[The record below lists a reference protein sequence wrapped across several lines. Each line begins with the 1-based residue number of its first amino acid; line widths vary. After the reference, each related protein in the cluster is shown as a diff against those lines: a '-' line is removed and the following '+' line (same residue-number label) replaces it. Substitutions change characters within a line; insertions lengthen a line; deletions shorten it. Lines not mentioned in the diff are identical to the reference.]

1 MVNAVFDKGATVM
14 RVSSF
19 PRTQRIFQALLVI
32 VALQCAYAPRSMAQ
46 ATGAVVLGTIVD
58 DQGAVL
64 PGATV
69 SIRNVETG
77 VTRSTASESD
87 GGYRLGGLPPGRY
100 DLSYELQGFGKV
112 EVQGVTLTIGQQLRH
127 DAKMGLQGVQETV
140 TVTGEAPV
148 IETTR
153 TEVAAV
159 ITTQQIESLPIE
171 GRQPVSLALLLPGT
185 TTDATR
191 PRRANAN
198 IGGGTVN
205 QAQTAFHVDGGMN
218 WSNNAGEP
226 RVDVPTSAVREF
238 KVNVSQASAEFGG
251 NTGGVVNIITKSG
264 TNQYRGEAF
273 EYFRD
278 KSLNAMNVL
287 EREAHQRDGTPKPEY
302 RRHQNGAAL
311 GGPIVRDRL
320 HFFTSFEHT
329 DVQQF
334 YTVST
339 GQSRFYSSHEGSF
352 PNTDTAK
359 IGFVRGDLQ
368 LTQKQNLFARYI
380 YMREMNLCET
390 CGGNI
395 ATSGSTAVLTPR
407 DTFVAGHTWVL
418 GTRALNE
425 IRVQSP
431 WGAKFL
437 FYTASSGTKDDVQF
451 WTQRGV
457 FPADR
462 FSMDMPGYVFPSLTW
477 GGGNSGINTTQM
489 KEFRDDFSVT
499 LGFKHNVKVG
509 GAYLDIPSREDQPG
523 NPLGTWTFGADQ
535 FFDGTPAS
543 IASLRNPIQF
553 TAAFPPLTRFLE
565 NHWVQGYVQDDWRIR
580 SNVTLNLGLRYDRQ
594 HNSFNQI
601 TMSKLIAQ
609 GAFPRPLPADTLG
622 HAIDPKSRK
631 DNNNFGPRIGLAWD
645 INDDG
650 RTVVRAA
657 YGLYYQYFMQT
668 PLRGEQTALRQTS
681 INITNPPYPDP
692 YGGRTPQSFASTA
705 PPNVSVIDDRLQN
718 PESYTGSVGLSRE
731 VAPNIAVHFDG
742 VYTRMSKMAMTV
754 RINTPAPGVVARPDP
769 TWGVIQQTQS
779 RGEHEYKAF
788 FARLERRYANRYQY
802 LFSYTLAKQENNG
815 GVTAVTDFYDPD
827 LDWGPGNAD
836 RRHAFVASGSVM
848 LPYEISLGAVFN
860 LRSTAPFN
868 STAGRDLNRDG
879 TAASDYVPGTTRNM
893 GNRQTARM
901 LELVN
906 AWRAQ
911 NGRPAIPASQI
922 DTNEYRRLD
931 LRANKT
937 FGVGG
942 QRKLELIAQL
952 FNVLGRDNLGGV
964 GSGWVT
970 NALSDSFGRL
980 LAAQDNRQAEL
991 AVRVIF

>member
-1 MVNAVFDKGATVM
+1 M
-14 RVSSF
+14 RTTLRLRGVL
-19 PRTQRIFQALLVI
+19 RLVAILL
-32 VALQCAYAPRSMAQ
+32 ALQCGLAARADAQ
-46 ATGAVVLGTIVD
+46 ATGAVVLGTVLD

-64 PGATV
+64 PGVTLT
-69 SIRNVETG
+69 IRNVESG
-77 VTRSTASESD
+77 LTRSLVTD
-87 GGYRLGGLPPGRY
+87 GSGNFRIAGLPPGRY
-100 DLSYELQGFGKV
+100 DLSAELQGFGKQ
-112 EVQGVTLTIGQQLRH
+112 EIRGLTLTIGLEARQ
-127 DAKMGLQGVQETV
+127 DIKMGVQSVQETV
-140 TVTGEAPV
+140 TVTAQAAV
-148 IETTR
+148 VETTR

-264 TNQYRGEAF
+264 TNRFNGEVF
-273 EYFRD
+273 EHFRD
-278 KSLNAMNVL
+278 KTLNTMNKL
-287 EREAHQRDGTPKPEY
+287 EREAHERDGTPKPDF
-302 RRHQNGAAL
+302 RRHQLGGAL

-320 HFFTSFEHT
+320 HFFASFEST
-329 DVQQF
+329 DVQTF

-339 GQSRFYSSHEGSF
+339 GQPRFYSAHEGTF
-352 PNTDTAK
+352 ANTDTAK
-359 IGFVRGDLQ
+359 IAFLRGDMQ
-368 LTQKQNLFARYI
+368 VTPKQNVFARYI
-380 YMREMNLCET
+380 YMRETNLCET

-395 ATSGSTAVLTPR
+395 ATSGSTAVYSPR

-437 FYTASSGTKDDVQF
+437 FYTASSGLEGDVEF
-451 WTQRGV
+451 WTRRAE

-462 FSMDMPGYVFPSLTW
+462 FAKDVPGYSFPSLTW

-489 KEFRDDFSVT
+489 KEFRNDFSVA
-499 LGFKHNVKVG
+499 LGGRHNLKTG
-509 GAYLDIPSREDQPG
+509 AAYLHIPSREDQPG
-523 NPLGTWTFGADQ
+523 NPLGSWTFGSDQ
-535 FFDGTPAS
+535 FFDGSAQS
-543 IASLRNPIQF
+543 IANLRNPLQF
-553 TAAFPPLTRFLE
+553 TASFPPLTRFLE
-565 NHWVQGYVQDDWRIR
+565 NHWVQAYVQDDWRIR

-594 HNSFNQI
+594 HNSFNQNI
-601 TMSKLIAQ
+601 DLSL
-609 GAFPRPLPADTLG
+609 FPRPLPADTNG
-622 HAIDPKSRK
+622 RSIDPKSRR
-631 DNNNFGPRIGLAWD
+631 DNNNIGPRIGLAWD
-645 INDDG
+645 VLDDG

-681 INITNPPYPDP
+681 INIPNPPYPDP

-705 PPNVSVIDDRLQN
+705 PPNVSVIDDALQN
-718 PESYTGSVGLSRE
+718 PESYTASAGMSRE
-731 VAPNIAVHFDG
+731 LRPNLAVHLDG
-742 VYTRMSKMAMTV
+742 VYTKMSKMSMTV
-754 RINTPAPGVVARPDP
+754 RINTPAPGVTPRPDP

-779 RGEHEYKAF
+779 RGEHDYKAF
-788 FARLERRYANRYQY
+788 FVRVDKRFANRHQY
-802 LFSYTLAKQENNG
+802 LLSYTLAKQENNG
-815 GVTAVTDFYDPD
+815 GVTAVTDFYNRD

-848 LPYEISLGAVFN
+848 LPFDITFGTVFN

-893 GNRQTARM
+893 GNRDTARM
-901 LELVN
+901 LEAVN
-906 AWRAQ
+906 AWRGQ
-911 NGRPAIPASQI
+911 NGRGPIPASQI

-931 LRANKT
+931 MRASKSLAA
-937 FGVGG
+937 GG
-942 QRKLELIAQL
+942 DRKLELIAQV

-970 NALSDSFGRL
+970 NALSDAFGRL

-991 AVRVIF
+991 AVRFVF